1 MNQVL
6 TGARSMSVAFN
17 VKSKFETAYELKM
30 KTLQQQPKKNPE
42 PTNQA
47 EYGQGYYQQHLK
59 NMKQGYVHPYHSD
72 KYPLVF
78 SHFHYMKTLFEAVGP
93 EQVSPHYETLSR
105 SRRGLL
111 FIFFYIGSI
120 NTISRF
126 GGWSHNEWIRGMIF
140 HHEYLIAF
148 YLGYIEIRHFTYFLG
163 PKFTVFYNVYTRYE
177 TQQLCSM
184 WADVTEEEQL
194 RHLRHTKEQMEYV
207 RINAEYDYVKKR
219 ALVNYLTNEKL
230 NVEQH
235 FHNRALNMLRMIQNF
250 ESQNLR
256 NHLRQIALGS
266 FETVTKAIQDP
277 ATKDQVQK
285 AAFEAALGGIRSGLM
300 KYDNDP
306 LLPLLQNE
314 MQKRIAH
321 FKGLSPEEEGKL
333 LSLTAEQRRSI
344 ADNDRKA
351 KIDYLGTAPN
361 INNPGIKAHGKYKT
375 FVDMVNN
382 IHKSDLKA

>member
-1 MNQVL
+1 
-6 TGARSMSVAFN
+6 
-17 VKSKFETAYELKM
+17 
-30 KTLQQQPKKNPE
+30 
-42 PTNQA
+42 
-47 EYGQGYYQQHLK
+47 
-59 NMKQGYVHPYHSD
+59 MKQGYVHPYHSD
-72 KYPLVF
+72 KYPLIF

-93 EQVSPHYETLSR
+93 EQVSPHYESLSR
-105 SRRGLL
+105 SRKGLL
-111 FIFFYIGSI
+111 FIFFYIGTI

-148 YLGYIEIRHFTYFLG
+148 YLGYIEIRHFTYFIG

-207 RINAEYDYVKKR
+207 RLNAEYDFVKKR

-235 FHNRALNMLRMIQNF
+235 FHGRALNMLKMIQNF
-250 ESQNLR
+250 ENQNLR

-266 FETVTKAIQDP
+266 FEKLQAAIADPVAKQDI
-277 ATKDQVQK
+277 QK
-285 AAFEAALGGIRSGLM
+285 QAFQAALSGIRSGVM
-300 KYDNDP
+300 KYEQDP
-306 LLPLLQNE
+306 LLPYLQNE
-314 MQKRIAH
+314 MQSRIAH
-321 FKGLSPEEEGKL
+321 FKGLSAEEESKL
-333 LSLTAEQRRSI
+333 LSLTPEQRRSV

-351 KIDYLGTAPN
+351 KIDYLGTVPN
-361 INNPGIKAHGKYKT
+361 INNPGIKSHEKYKN

-382 IHKSDLKA
+382 IHRSELKA